1 MQTVPTQTDSAP
13 VSSDELFLVDGSG
26 YIFRAYFA
34 LPQTLT
40 NPEGVP
46 VGAVLGFSNMMHK
59 LLTDL
64 HAPSIAVIFDAARK
78 NFRYDLYDQYKA
90 NREEAPADL
99 IPQFALIREA
109 TEAFGIP
116 GIELEGYE
124 ADDLI
129 AAYARLATEQGRK
142 VTIVGTDKD
151 LMQLVNDNVR
161 LYDPIKG
168 RYLSADD
175 VFEKFGVQPDRVIDV
190 QALAGDSAD
199 NVPGVPGI
207 GVKTAAQLINEFGTL
222 ESLLERA
229 HEIKQPKRREAL
241 IEHAENARLSKK
253 LVTLDAHAPVPL
265 SLEDLKARDFNTPR
279 LAAFLNKQGFK
290 TLLTRIGGRPDIS
303 NAKASL
309 PERPAPAPDSTT
321 PQIDRIAPDLPHTK
335 DNQYTLITD
344 ETVLKQWIARA
355 YETGILAFDTETT
368 GLSPAAANLVG
379 ISMSTEL
386 GKAAYIPVG
395 HVNAPADLF
404 ANSPTVIP
412 AKAGTHTV
420 VETSQTAAGQNVES
434 AVSDNPSYSMD
445 PGLRRDDDI
454 KNQLPLEKVI
464 ALLKPV
470 LEDPSVLKI
479 GHNIKYDWQMLHKH
493 GVSIAPVD
501 DTMLLSYI
509 LHGTGHGHG
518 HGMDELVL
526 RYCGHQCISFEEVA
540 GKGKNQVTFDRVP
553 ISKALQYAAEDAE
566 CTLRMHHA
574 FKPRLPL
581 EQVTSI
587 YEDVERPIIPA
598 LAKMELTG
606 IRVDPVV
613 LKQMSHDFG
622 AKLAELETDIH
633 ALAGHPFNVAS
644 PKQLGQVLF
653 GEMGIPGGKKTK
665 TGEWSTAV
673 DVLDDL
679 DGHEIVEKIKEHRQL
694 SKLKSTYTDALQEQI
709 NPQTGRVHTSYQMAG
724 TSTGRLSSTDPNLQN
739 IPIRTEE
746 GRKIRTAF
754 VASPGHTLLSVDY
767 SQVELRLAA
776 EMAGVE
782 ALKQAFRD
790 KVDIHTLTASQV
802 FDVPVDQVT
811 SDIRR
816 AAKAVNFGIIY
827 GISGWGLSK
836 QLGIPQGD
844 ATTYIRK
851 YLARFPEIQ
860 VFMEAAKAEAR
871 EFGYVKTLYG
881 RKCFIPNI
889 NNKMPGVRAGAE
901 RQAINAP
908 LQGTAAD
915 IMKIAMARMPNALAK
930 ANLDAK
936 MLLQVH
942 DELLFE
948 VPEAQIEETAAL
960 VKTIMEN
967 VAKISVPL
975 EAEAGWGQNW
985 GAAH

>member
-1 MQTVPTQTDSAP
+1 MQTAPTQTDSAP
-13 VSSDELFLVDGSG
+13 ATSDELFLVDGSG

-142 VTIVGTDKD
+142 VTIVGSDKD

-168 RYLSADD
+168 RYLGADH

-190 QALAGDSAD
+190 QALAGDSVD

-207 GVKTAAQLINEFGTL
+207 GVKTAAQLINEFGSL
-222 ESLLERA
+222 EALLDRA

-253 LVTLDAHAPVPL
+253 LVTLDAQAPVPL
-265 SLEDLKARDFNTPR
+265 GLDELTARDFNTPR
-279 LAAFLNKQGFK
+279 LSAFLHKQGFK
-290 TLLTRIGGRPDIS
+290 TLLTRIGGSPDVS

-309 PERPAPAPDSTT
+309 PERPAPAPDSVT
-321 PQIDRIAPDLPHTK
+321 PHVDRIAPDLPHPK
-335 DNQYTLITD
+335 HNEYTLITD

-355 YETGILAFDTETT
+355 YETGMLAFDTETT

-379 ISMSTEL
+379 ISMSVEPS
-386 GKAAYIPVG
+386 KAAYVPVG
-395 HVNAPADLF
+395 HVKASGDLF
-404 ANSPTVIP
+404 
-412 AKAGTHTV
+412 
-420 VETSQTAAGQNVES
+420 SQPSES
-434 AVSDNPSYSMD
+434 EATNPLD
-445 PGLRRDDDI
+445 AI
-454 KNQLPLEKVI
+454 EKQLPLDTVI

-479 GHNIKYDWQMLHKH
+479 GHNIKYDWQMLYKH

-501 DTMLLSYI
+501 DTMLLSYV
-509 LHGTGHGHG
+509 LHGTGQGHG

-526 RYCGHQCISFEEVA
+526 KYCGHQCQSFEEVA

-553 ISKALQYAAEDAE
+553 ISKALHYAAEDAE
-566 CTLRMHHA
+566 CTLRMHYA
-574 FKPRLPL
+574 FKSRLPL
-581 EQVTSI
+581 EQVTAI

-606 IRVDPVV
+606 IRVDPDI
-613 LKQMSHDFG
+613 LKQMSRDFG
-622 AKLAELETDIH
+622 TKMVELEAAIH
-633 ALAGHPFNVAS
+633 ELAGHPFNVAS

-679 DGHEIVEKIKEHRQL
+679 EGHPIVDKIKEHRQL

-709 NPQTGRVHTSYQMAG
+709 NPLTGRVHTSYQMAG

-746 GRKIRTAF
+746 GRRIRTAF

-802 FDVPVDQVT
+802 FDVPLDQVT

-836 QLGIPQGD
+836 QLGIAQGD
-844 ATTYIRK
+844 ASTYIRK

-860 VFMEAAKAEAR
+860 IFMEAAKAEAR

-915 IMKIAMARMPNALAK
+915 IMKIAMARMPSALLK
-930 ANLDAK
+930 AGLDAR

-942 DELLFE
+942 DELVFE
-948 VPEAQIEETAAL
+948 VPETQIEDTAAL
-960 VKTIMEN
+960 VKSVMEG
-967 VAKISVPL
+967 VAKLSVPL
-975 EAEAGWGQNW
+975 EAEAGWGLNW